1 MQDKSINNALLALR
15 KQIIRCGLDGLPEVE
30 ALCRLRGVRMARV
43 MPAKC
48 NTTARR
54 GHMAFMV
61 TEALRACHMTRKQ
74 LVEYIAP
81 LRPDVP
87 PERVYW
93 RVDAALSKL
102 RMNGRVVRDFGA
114 DGCLWRLV

>member
-30 ALCRLRGVRMARV
+30 ALCLLRGVHMSRV

-48 NTTARR
+48 KTTARR

-61 TEALRACHMTRKQ
+61 TDALRDGPKARKQ
-74 LVEYIAP
+74 LVGHIGAIAA
-81 LRPDVP
+81 R
-87 PERVYW
+87 R
-93 RVDAALSKL
+93 AARSALL
-102 RMNGRVVRDFGA
+102 AG
-114 DGCLWRLV
+114 GCGIV